1 MCIARSQR
9 EGIHY
14 MLENK
19 QSHVVGNKVWSPLGK
34 SLPEDKKRWMTTSG
48 MHRTSFTPGNHSSS
62 GLSGS
67 QGLLDHLKRM
77 QEFCLYHR
85 ALLLRYYVHG
95 EEGAMVWNETCNGYC
110 HENEEVQDR
119 INKSKARNSLAYDSG
134 YLLLYFQSMVAGEEE
149 SIRLWH
155 QGLMVNENID
165 WKVVEQLNTVHN
177 QLQAK
182 GKRNMQ

>member
-1 MCIARSQR
+1 
-9 EGIHY
+9 
-14 MLENK
+14 
-19 QSHVVGNKVWSPLGK
+19 
-34 SLPEDKKRWMTTSG
+34 
-48 MHRTSFTPGNHSSS
+48 
-62 GLSGS
+62 
-67 QGLLDHLKRM
+67 
-77 QEFCLYHR
+77 
-85 ALLLRYYVHG
+85 
-95 EEGAMVWNETCNGYC
+95 MVWNETCNGYC

-119 INKSKARNSLAYDSG
+119 INKSKARNAPAYDSG